1 MIDEAAS
8 PTGSGVGSGVA
19 SVGNGVTGRGVGRGV
34 GSGVASVG
42 NGVTGRGVGRG
53 VGSRVGK
60 GVAGGSVGLVVG
72 RRKRPVGALVL
83 SVPAST
89 AARRRP
95 KAAMPAHFM
104 LDGMGKSAWCWPRI

>member
-34 GSGVASVG
+34 GSS
-42 NGVTGRGVGRG
+42 